1 MAGSRGNPSY
11 FLQEI
16 SNPSFFCKFL
26 LFSLVSHIP
35 KEKTMLKEERQKY
48 ILDQVHL
55 HHRVLLNDLSE
66 SLNVSIDTVRR
77 DVKELDQEKKLKKVH
92 GGATSFGFMTFTKDD
107 GNIYLKSKKISI
119 AEKTV
124 SLLSDGQ
131 VILMSGGTTNME
143 VAKLIPKRLELT
155 VFTPSLHVAMAL
167 LDHENVEV
175 IFLGGKLLHDAK
187 FAVGGT
193 VVNALSQLRVDLC
206 ILGTGYLDAQFGLT
220 EFDWEVIQVKQAMI
234 RAAKKTVILT
244 VSDKL
249 HSVQKYKTCDMTAVH
264 TLVTELE
271 PSDPLLDAFRP
282 FELVLV

>member
-1 MAGSRGNPSY
+1 
-11 FLQEI
+11 
-16 SNPSFFCKFL
+16 
-26 LFSLVSHIP
+26 
-35 KEKTMLKEERQKY
+35 MLKEERQKY

>member
-1 MAGSRGNPSY
+1 
-11 FLQEI
+11 
-16 SNPSFFCKFL
+16 
-26 LFSLVSHIP
+26 
-35 KEKTMLKEERQKY
+35 MLKEERQKY

-55 HHRVLLNDLSE
+55 HHRVLLNDLSD

-92 GGATSFGFMTFTKDD
+92 GGATSFGFMTFSKDD

-119 AEKTV
+119 AEKTI

-143 VAKLIPKRLELT
+143 VAKLIPKKLVLT

-167 LDHENVEV
+167 LDHEKVEV

-193 VVNALSQLRVDLC
+193 VVNSLSQLRVDMC
-206 ILGTGYLDAQFGLT
+206 ILGTGYLDAEHGLT

-249 HSVQKYKTCDMTAVH
+249 HSVQKYKTCDMTAVNI
-264 TLVTELE
+264 LVTELD
-271 PSDPLLDAFRP
+271 PSDPLLDAFRQ